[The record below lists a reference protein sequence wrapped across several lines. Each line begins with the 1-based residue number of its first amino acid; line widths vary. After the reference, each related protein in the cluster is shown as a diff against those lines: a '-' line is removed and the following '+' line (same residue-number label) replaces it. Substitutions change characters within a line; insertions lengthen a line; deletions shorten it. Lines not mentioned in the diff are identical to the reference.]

1 MRALKLPA
9 SSCGVTA
16 LLLMLT
22 TCAKEKLPE
31 IEFTLSGPAIK
42 RTFVPLAALA
52 EYLELPNGGNE
63 LRITLSSYPLSCD
76 TFRAPTAE
84 EILVTI
90 TLVTGAGTQITP
102 NTYPWAGH
110 PGAGESP
117 RARSAEPII
126 RIGARSWSLA
136 PGGQIKLR
144 EAPLDRERMIS
155 GLLDFEFPGT
165 VEAGASRLSGAFKA
179 KLCQVERLKPGNAN

>member
-1 MRALKLPA
+1 MRAFRLPA
-9 SSCGVTA
+9 LCFAVTT

-31 IEFTLSGPAIK
+31 IEFTLSAPTIK
-42 RTFVPLAALA
+42 RTFIPLAALA

-76 TFRAPTAE
+76 TFRAPKAQE
-84 EILVTI
+84 MLVTV
-90 TLVTGAGTQITP
+90 TLVTSAGTQITP
-102 NTYPWAGH
+102 NSYPWAGH
-110 PGAGESP
+110 PGRGESP
-117 RARSAEPII
+117 EVRSAEPII

-136 PGGQIKLR
+136 PGGQIKLQ
-144 EAPLDRERMIS
+144 EASLDRERMIS

-165 VEAGASRLSGAFKA
+165 AEAGASRLSGAFKA
-179 KLCQVERLKPGNAN
+179 KLCQVERLKSGNAN